1 MSKLKTSSSIVKRFK
16 LTRSKKLLRHQASKS
31 HLLQKK
37 SQSRKKKL
45 SRVLHVCS
53 ADMQRIKQKYSIR
66 L

>member
-1 MSKLKTSSSIVKRFK
+1 MSKLKTSSSIKKRFK
-16 LTRSKKLLRHQASKS
+16 LTRNQKLLRRQASKS

-45 SRVLHVCS
+45 SRVVQVYS
-53 ADMQRIKQKYSIR
+53 GDMQRIKQKYCVR